1 MSLTKTEFRKRKEGI
16 GPEREKKDS
25 SDDKGILE
33 RWNQDGNEGR
43 ILTMKSTYFDS
54 VGIGTSVTITIRVY
68 HDKRQQY

>member
-33 RWNQDGNEGR
+33 RWKPRWKRRTNTYNEVH
-43 ILTMKSTYFDS
+43 IF
-54 VGIGTSVTITIRVY
+54 
-68 HDKRQQY
+68 